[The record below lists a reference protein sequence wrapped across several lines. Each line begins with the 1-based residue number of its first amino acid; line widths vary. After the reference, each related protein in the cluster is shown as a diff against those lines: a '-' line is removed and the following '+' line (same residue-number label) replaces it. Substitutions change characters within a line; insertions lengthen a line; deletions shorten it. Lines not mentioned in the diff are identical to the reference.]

1 MRYEIKWLILLSLR
15 VQIFFLSSVEFLC
28 FACRNDA
35 VWFLYLVLKSDVRFT
50 SAIVLNCDGGL
61 VENWWL
67 EAVSVEWACIT
78 LSAVACFMLI
88 TVSSAVLSMCSDGHK
103 MCLLWLSIICLVLF
117 MLLKLILM
125 VLRLKFFLSLWSL
138 GKCLSVSDIG
148 ADVFAEWRVVPE
160 YVVPLPVFLFVSCG
174 WFVV

>member
-1 MRYEIKWLILLSLR
+1 MCYFVGSCMFYVNCGVIRGAIDVFGWAQNALIMIVDNLLS
-15 VQIFFLSSVEFLC
+15 VIHAAE
-28 FACRNDA
+28 
-35 VWFLYLVLKSDVRFT
+35 
-50 SAIVLNCDGGL
+50 
-61 VENWWL
+61 
-67 EAVSVEWACIT
+67 
-78 LSAVACFMLI
+78 
-88 TVSSAVLSMCSDGHK
+88 
-103 MCLLWLSIICLVLF
+103 
-117 MLLKLILM
+117 LILM